1 MVKFTVY
8 VYIIMDTGLTQN
20 GCQTGVV
27 TKSATR
33 IPPGQSD
40 IQLLRGNLQLL
51 IPAWILN
58 DTGYVHLWQA
68 TVQGSASTNAIDFQI
83 YEPRAGQNGVY
94 DLIYGNTFDTTRGH
108 SQSGNNI
115 SVPVDRNF
123 YPLLIPV
130 RPGYAVGIRLR
141 NNTPGADP
149 NFGLQYIN
157 SSTAG
162 VDVYY
167 RQVMDI
173 QACSLSTS
181 DPNSSVGVLHGII
194 PLVSWRFC
202 ELIIPCSTW
211 VRTLL

>member
-1 MVKFTVY
+1 
-8 VYIIMDTGLTQN
+8 MDTGLTQN
-20 GCQTGVV
+20 GCTTEVV
-27 TKSATR
+27 TRSATR

-68 TVQGSASTNAIDFQI
+68 VVQGSASTNAIDFQI

-94 DLIYGNTFDTTRGH
+94 DLIYGNTFDTTRDH

-115 SVPVDRNF
+115 SVPVDNNF
-123 YPLLIPV
+123 NPPLIPV
-130 RPGYAVGIRLR
+130 RPGYVVGVRLR

-149 NFGLQYIN
+149 SFGLQYIN
-157 SSTAG
+157 SSIAG

-181 DPNSSVGVLHGII
+181 DSNSSVGVLHGII

-202 ELIIPCSTW
+202 ELTIPCMQH
-211 VRTLL
+211 VGTLL